1 MLTTN
6 QKGAIAESAITS
18 AAIRLGVGVFRAVA
32 DERYDL
38 VLDIASGLLR
48 VQCKTAA
55 LNGEVLVIRC
65 YSCRR
70 TAGGILKRSYTSDE
84 VDAVAAYCDEL
95 SRCFLIPIQRV
106 DGLTTIQL
114 RLAPAKN
121 NQARRIN
128 WAKDFEFAATLR
140 RYGAIA
146 QLGERLRGT
155 QEVAGSIPAGSTD
168 QPPSG
173 RGGSGPQRTPRPT
186 GPPPGLGVKTTDRR

>member
-6 QKGAIAESAITS
+6 QKGALAELAITS

-38 VLDIASGLLR
+38 VFDIGTRLLR

-55 LNGEVLVIRC
+55 LNGDVLVIRC

-70 TAGGILKRSYTSDE
+70 TVAGMLKRSYTSE
-84 VDAVAAYCDEL
+84 EIDAVAAYCDEL
-95 SRCFLIPIQRV
+95 DRCYLVPIDRI

-128 WAKDFEFAATLR
+128 WAKDFEFAATLGPR
-140 RYGAIA
+140 GAIA
-146 QLGERLRGT
+146 QLGERCHGMA
-155 QEVAGSIPAGSTD
+155 EVAGSIPAGST
-168 QPPSG
+168 
-173 RGGSGPQRTPRPT
+173 
-186 GPPPGLGVKTTDRR
+186 L

>member
-1 MLTTN
+1 VLTTN
-6 QKGAIAESAITS
+6 QKGAVAELAVTT

-38 VLDIASGLLR
+38 VLDIGTRLLR

-55 LNGEVLVIRC
+55 LNGDVLVIRC

-70 TAGGILKRSYTSDE
+70 TAAGMLKRSYTSE
-84 VDAVAAYCDEL
+84 EIDAVAAYCDEL
-95 SRCFLIPIQRV
+95 DRCYLVPIDRV

-128 WAKDFEFAATLR
+128 WAKDFEFDATLGPR
-140 RYGAIA
+140 GAIA
-146 QLGERLRGT
+146 QLGERLSGR
-155 QEVAGSIPAGSTD
+155 QKVAGSSPAGSTN
-168 QPPSG
+168 
-173 RGGSGPQRTPRPT
+173 
-186 GPPPGLGVKTTDRR
+186 